1 MATRI
6 WNVSLALVLVSLMIF
21 SAVGPAFAA
30 PRLAG
35 PTDPAELGAFM
46 DDLMAAQMDTNHIPG
61 AVVVVVKD
69 GQVFFAKGYGYADLE
84 ARIPVDPEHT
94 LFRPGSVA
102 KPFVW
107 TAVMQLVEQGKLSLD
122 EDINAYLDFEIP
134 ATYPEPITLKHL
146 MSHTPG
152 FEDKVWDG
160 LYKLNA
166 EDVSSLETYLKKHL
180 PARVFPPGKFGA
192 YSNYGA
198 ALAGYIVERVSGMP
212 FAEYVEKNIFA
223 PLGMTRSTFRQP
235 LPDELAPDLSGG
247 YNYVSGGYVRG
258 GFEYIVPYPPGSLSA
273 TGLDMAK
280 FMIAHLQN
288 GSYGEARILREE
300 TARQMHSQHFTHDPR
315 LTGYAHGFNEHMIN
329 DQYVISHGG
338 DSLLFHAG
346 LFLLLEHNIGLYIAT
361 NATGGAGVPDRV
373 AQAFLDRYYPPDAQP
388 ALTPT
393 ADFASRAEKYA
404 GEYYSSRNNFTTF
417 EKIAILVN
425 PGSSASV
432 SVDEQ
437 NNVVIGKSSQYVEVE
452 PGLLI
457 NREHPADVSGDDRL
471 VMKEEN
477 GQVYLYTRGASVYI
491 KTPWYG
497 SMGLHLL
504 IFVGN
509 ALLFLGVLIGWT
521 ISFFSGLIRRG
532 PRPLSISPIRNRL
545 TGFISAMR
553 ADLPGLLPRLA
564 RMTSG
569 LFGLVFL
576 TFMVGFAAVL
586 LDENPAYGVPNF
598 IFESPP
604 FPDILMKL
612 PVVLGVLGIAML
624 VLTLVA
630 WWKRYWTLGGRLFY
644 TFLTIAASALLWA
657 LIYWNFLL

>member
-1 MATRI
+1 MAARTWEI
-6 WNVSLALVLVSLMIF
+6 SLALLLLPLMTF
-21 SAVGPAFAA
+21 SAVAPAFAA

-46 DDLMAAQMDTNHIPG
+46 DDLMAAQMDTNHVPG

-84 ARIPVDPEHT
+84 ARVPADPEHT
-94 LFRPGSVA
+94 LFSTGSVA

-107 TAVMQLVEQGKLSLD
+107 TAVMQLVEQGNLSLD
-122 EDINAYLDFEIP
+122 EDINTYLDFEIP

-152 FEDKVWDG
+152 FEHKLWEDFF
-160 LYKLNA
+160 KLNA
-166 EDVSSLETYLKKHL
+166 EDVPSLETYLKKHL
-180 PARVFPPGKFGA
+180 PARVFPPGKIGA

-235 LPDELAPDLSGG
+235 LPDELAPDMSAG
-247 YNYVSGGYVRG
+247 YNYVDGGYVRG
-258 GFEYIVPYPPGSLSA
+258 GLEYFVLYPPGSLRAS
-273 TGLDMAK
+273 GLDMAK

-300 TARQMHSQHFTHDPR
+300 TARQMHRQHFTHDPR
-315 LTGYAHGFNEHMIN
+315 LTGFAHGFSEWVIN
-329 DQYVISHGG
+329 DQYMISHTGG
-338 DSLLFHAG
+338 TLLFNTG
-346 LFLLLEHNIGLYIAT
+346 LYLLLEHNIGLYIST
-361 NATGGAGVPDRV
+361 NATGGAEVPDQV
-373 AQAFLDRYYPPDAQP
+373 ARAFLDRYYPLDAQP

-417 EKIAILVN
+417 EKIAILLN
-425 PGSSASV
+425 PPNSASV

-437 NNVVIGKSSQYVEVE
+437 NNVVMNKSQYVEVE

-457 NREHPADVSGDDRL
+457 NRERPDDRL

-477 GQVYLYTRGASVYI
+477 GQVYLYTRGPNVWI

-509 ALLFLGVLIGWT
+509 ALLFLGVLTGWT
-521 ISFFSGLIRRG
+521 ISFFSGLIRRE

-545 TGFISAMR
+545 TGFMSAMR
-553 ADLPGLLPRLA
+553 ADLPGLLSRLA

-576 TFMVGFAAVL
+576 TFMVGFVAVL
-586 LDENPAYGVPNF
+586 TDENPAYGVPNF

-604 FPDILMKL
+604 FPDILMNL

-624 VLTLVA
+624 VFTPVA
-630 WWKRYWTLGGRLFY
+630 WWKRYWTLGGRLLY
-644 TFLTIAASALLWA
+644 TFLTLSASALLWA

>member
-1 MATRI
+1 
-6 WNVSLALVLVSLMIF
+6 
-21 SAVGPAFAA
+21 
-30 PRLAG
+30 
-35 PTDPAELGAFM
+35 
-46 DDLMAAQMDTNHIPG
+46 
-61 AVVVVVKD
+61 
-69 GQVFFAKGYGYADLE
+69 
-84 ARIPVDPEHT
+84 
-94 LFRPGSVA
+94 
-102 KPFVW
+102 
-107 TAVMQLVEQGKLSLD
+107 
-122 EDINAYLDFEIP
+122 
-134 ATYPEPITLKHL
+134 
-146 MSHTPG
+146 
-152 FEDKVWDG
+152 
-160 LYKLNA
+160 
-166 EDVSSLETYLKKHL
+166 
-180 PARVFPPGKFGA
+180 
-192 YSNYGA
+192 
-198 ALAGYIVERVSGMP
+198 MP

-235 LPDELAPDLSGG
+235 LPDELAPDMSGG
-247 YNYVSGGYVRG
+247 YNYVNGRYVRG
-258 GFEYIVPYPPGSLSA
+258 GLEYFVLYPPGSLRAS
-273 TGLDMAK
+273 GLDMAK

-315 LTGYAHGFNEHMIN
+315 LTGSAHGFFEKVIN
-329 DQYVISHGG
+329 DQYMISHDGG
-338 DSLLFHAG
+338 TLLFNADMV
-346 LFLLLEHNIGLYIAT
+346 LLLEQNIGLYIAT
-361 NATGGAGVPDRV
+361 NATGGAEVPNRV
-373 AQAFLDRYYPPDAQP
+373 LRAFLDRYYPLDAQP

-404 GEYYSSRNNFTTF
+404 GEYYKSRNNFTTF

-425 PGSSASV
+425 PPNSASV

-437 NNVVIGKSSQYVEVE
+437 NNVVINKLSQYVEVE

-457 NREHPADVSGDDRL
+457 NREHPDVRL

-477 GQVYLYTRGASVYI
+477 GQVYLYTSLDVYI

-553 ADLPGLLPRLA
+553 ANLPGSLFRLA

-576 TFMVGFAAVL
+576 TFMILFFAVL
-586 LDENPAYGVPNF
+586 DDVNPAYGVPNF

-604 FPDILMKL
+604 LPGIVVNL

-624 VLTLVA
+624 VFTLVV
-630 WWKRYWTLGGRLFY
+630 WWKRYWTPGGRLFY
-644 TFLTIAASALLWA
+644 TFLTISASALLWA
-657 LIYWNFLL
+657 LMYWNFLL

>member
-1 MATRI
+1 MANRA
-6 WNVSLALVLVSLMIF
+6 WNILLALLLLSLMTF
-21 SAVGPAFAA
+21 SAVAPALAA

-35 PTDPAELGAFM
+35 PTDPTELGAFM
-46 DDLMAAQMDTNHIPG
+46 DGLMATEMNTNHIPG

-84 ARIPVDPEHT
+84 ARIPVDPGRT

-107 TAVMQLVEQGKLSLD
+107 TAVMQLVEQDKLSLD

-134 ATYPEPITLKHL
+134 ATYPEPITLKHFL
-146 MSHTPG
+146 SHTPG
-152 FEDKVWDG
+152 FEHKLWEG
-160 LYKLNA
+160 LFKLNA
-166 EDVSSLETYLKKHL
+166 EDVPSLETYLKKQL
-180 PARVFPPGKFGA
+180 PARVFPPGKFSA

-247 YNYVSGGYVRG
+247 YNYDNGGYVRG

-273 TGLDMAK
+273 SGLDMAK
-280 FMIAHLQN
+280 FMIAHLQT
-288 GSYGEARILREE
+288 GAYGEARILREE

-315 LTGYAHGFNEHMIN
+315 LTGFAHGFLENVIN
-329 DQYVISHGG
+329 DQYEIVHGG
-338 DSLLFHAG
+338 DTLLFHAG
-346 LFLLLEHNIGLYIAT
+346 LYLLLEHNIGLYIAT

-373 AQAFLDRYYPPDAQP
+373 NQAFLDRYYPLDAQP

-393 ADFASRAEKYA
+393 ADFASRTEKYA
-404 GEYYSSRNNFTTF
+404 GEYYSSTNNFTTF
-417 EKIAILVN
+417 EKIAILLN
-425 PGSSASV
+425 PPNSASV

-437 NNVVIGKSSQYVEVE
+437 NNVVMNKSDQYVEVE

-457 NREHPADVSGDDRL
+457 NREHPDDRL

-477 GQVYLYTRGASVYI
+477 GQVVLYTRGSSVWI

-497 SMGLHLL
+497 SRGLHLL
-504 IFVGN
+504 IFAGN

-532 PRPLSISPIRNRL
+532 PGPLSISPIRNRV
-545 TGFISAMR
+545 TGFTSAMR

-569 LFGLVFL
+569 LFSLVFL
-576 TFMVGFAAVL
+576 TFIVGFVAVL
-586 LDENPAYGVPNF
+586 LDENPAYGIPNF

-604 FPDILMKL
+604 FPDILMNL

-624 VLTLVA
+624 VFTLVV
-630 WWKRYWTLGGRLFY
+630 WWQRYWTPGGRLFY
-644 TFLTIAASALLWA
+644 TFLTISASALLWA